1 MNKPTFKQR
10 FRYWFDNMM
19 AKGTPAMIILL
30 ALGSFILIFIAG
42 LVLFIFRI
50 HPAEES
56 NMGLGE
62 AIWVSLMRT
71 LDPGTM
77 GGDTGPGFRLVMLAV
92 TIGGIFIVS
101 ALIGVLN
108 SGLDVQLERLRK
120 GRSRVL
126 ENGHTLILGWSPQIF
141 TIISELMIAN
151 ENQKNARIVIL
162 AKQDKVEMET
172 KIHERIK
179 ETKSTRVIVRSGNPI
194 DLNDLEIVSP
204 HTARSIIILPPE
216 GDDPDAYVIKTV
228 LALTNNPNRREE
240 PYHIVTQIHD
250 EKNMDVVE
258 MIGRKDKV
266 LALKTNDLIARIVAQ
281 TSRQSGLSVVYTEL
295 MNFGGDE
302 IYFKKEPT
310 LSGKIFGEALLQY
323 EDSALMGLKKVDGS
337 ILLNPP
343 MDTRIEPGDSI
354 FALSEDDDTIELTGF
369 ASIPLQESLV
379 RSKGGTTK
387 HFPEK
392 ALILGWN
399 ICAGTI
405 IHELDAYVASG
416 SQVTVV
422 ARGEGIER
430 EVKVCTKKVKNQKV
444 IFIEGDTTSRELL
457 DSLEIKDLNHV
468 IVLAYDGL
476 DHQEADARTLVT
488 LLHLRHIVESDE
500 SPFSIVSEMLDLRN
514 RELAEAARVDDF
526 IVSDHFISLMLAQLS
541 EDADLYPIFQNI
553 FDPEGSEIYLKPIEQ
568 YVELGQPVNFYT
580 VVKAASQRGETAIGY
595 RIASESDNA
604 SKNHGVHTNP
614 VKSVKVVFEPGDK
627 IIVLAEE

>member
-10 FRYWFDNMM
+10 FGYWFDNMM
-19 AKGTPAMIILL
+19 AKGTPAMIMLL
-30 ALGSFILIFIAG
+30 ALESFILIFIAG

-77 GGDTGPGFRLVMLAV
+77 GGDSGPGFRLVMLAV

-141 TIISELMIAN
+141 TIISELMVAN
-151 ENQKNARIVIL
+151 ENQSNARIVVL
-162 AKQDKVEMET
+162 ANQDKVKMEE
-172 KIHERIK
+172 KIRERIEEK
-179 ETKSTRVIVRSGNPI
+179 GDTRVIVRSGNPI
-194 DLNDLEIVSP
+194 DLNDLELGSP

-216 GDDPDAYVIKTV
+216 GNDPDAYVIKTV

-240 PYHIVTQIHD
+240 HYHIVTQIHD
-250 EKNMDVVE
+250 EKNMDVIE

-266 LALKTNDLIARIVAQ
+266 LALLMNDLIARVVAQ

-310 LSGKIFGEALLQY
+310 LSGKTFGEALLQY

-337 ILLNPP
+337 IVLNPP

-354 FALSEDDDTIELTGF
+354 FALSEDDDTIQLSGL
-369 ASIPLQESLV
+369 ASIPLQESLM
-379 RSKGGTTK
+379 RSKGATAK
-387 HFPEK
+387 
-392 ALILGWN
+392 
-399 ICAGTI
+399 
-405 IHELDAYVASG
+405 
-416 SQVTVV
+416 
-422 ARGEGIER
+422 
-430 EVKVCTKKVKNQKV
+430 
-444 IFIEGDTTSRELL
+444 
-457 DSLEIKDLNHV
+457 
-468 IVLAYDGL
+468 
-476 DHQEADARTLVT
+476 RT
-488 LLHLRHIVESDE
+488 
-500 SPFSIVSEMLDLRN
+500 P
-514 RELAEAARVDDF
+514 
-526 IVSDHFISLMLAQLS
+526 
-541 EDADLYPIFQNI
+541 
-553 FDPEGSEIYLKPIEQ
+553 
-568 YVELGQPVNFYT
+568 
-580 VVKAASQRGETAIGY
+580 
-595 RIASESDNA
+595 
-604 SKNHGVHTNP
+604 
-614 VKSVKVVFEPGDK
+614 
-627 IIVLAEE
+627 